1 MNLHLICSFMSLPFR
16 FLLPGLLLLTAAAP
30 VLAQTAPP
38 SNAAAAA
45 GPAEGDNL
53 QLRVG
58 LNAAR
63 VFRHSSYQGLFSRV
77 PLSLGAEYA
86 LSRRFTLYGQ
96 VDADLELF
104 RNDPGRN
111 LTKPLLPTGAL
122 SVGARYYYNQEGRAQ
137 HNRARGPFVGN
148 YLAVELHTEMLSYP
162 ELVVTSPYPAF
173 EGYYTTRTDY
183 APTLNLLWGMQRRLS
198 RNFLFDFNAG
208 VGVGAK
214 RSDAHFGGY
223 SPGPLNLSTQVNLGI
238 YFGR

>member
-1 MNLHLICSFMSLPFR
+1 MSRPFR
-16 FLLPGLLLLTAAAP
+16 FLLPGLLLLISSALS
-30 VLAQTAPP
+30 LAQNALP
-38 SNAAAAA
+38 SNAAPADV
-45 GPAEGDNL
+45 PAEADKL

-63 VFRHSSYQGLFSRV
+63 VFRHSSYQGLLSRV
-77 PLSLGAEYA
+77 PLSVGAEYA

-96 VDADLELF
+96 VEADIELF

-122 SVGARYYYNQEGRAQ
+122 SVGTRYYYNQEGRAQ
-137 HNRARGPFVGN
+137 HNRASGLFVGN
-148 YLAVELHTEMLSYP
+148 YLAVELHTEKLSYP
-162 ELVVTSPYPAF
+162 DFVVTRPYPAL

-183 APTLNLLWGMQRRLS
+183 APTLNLLWGMQRRIS

-214 RSDAHFGGY
+214 RNDAHFGGY
-223 SPGPLNLSTQVNLGI
+223 SSGPLNLSTQINLGI